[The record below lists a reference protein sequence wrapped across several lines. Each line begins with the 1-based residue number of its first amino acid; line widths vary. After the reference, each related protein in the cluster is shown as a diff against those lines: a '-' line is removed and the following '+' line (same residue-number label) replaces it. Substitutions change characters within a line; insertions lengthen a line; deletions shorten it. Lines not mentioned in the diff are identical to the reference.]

1 MAKDE
6 KDKIIDHVELAK
18 AEILN
23 KVSHELRTP
32 LAVIKMRMEAIED
45 GMYENNVQ
53 AFQQLRQKLAEFE
66 RLMDEMTR
74 SK

>member
-1 MAKDE
+1 
-6 KDKIIDHVELAK
+6 LAK